1 MSVIA
6 DKQAKEIDVLVVGRS
21 CVDYIAVIDRY
32 PEENRKIQLN
42 YRLVEGGG
50 QGGTSS
56 CCISRLGGRVV
67 YRGRVGDDGEGQFC
81 LNRLGDFG
89 VSTEFVDIVKGGI
102 TPVAYIL
109 VTEGSGNRTIVYEPS
124 TLPPIECNDRMLAL
138 LKASRVALLDPQVTH
153 LSRWLSQQRGLDC
166 KIVYDCERSRE
177 GIHDMMRIADYFIP
191 SADFCNSGDLP
202 LEGATLRDRIFSLK
216 KVVDGELIVTNGED
230 GAYWIRDNTLYHF
243 YPFAVAVKDTT
254 GAGDSFHAAFS
265 FAISRDMDLIES
277 VRFSVAVASLSC
289 REYGG
294 RRGLPT
300 IREAQDAAEKVRV
313 AEE

>member
-1 MSVIA
+1 MGNR
-6 DKQAKEIDVLVVGRS
+6 DYTKEIDVLVIGRS
-21 CVDYIAVIDRY
+21 CVDYIAVIDHY

-50 QGGTSS
+50 QGATSS

-67 YRGRVGDDGEGQFC
+67 YLGKVGDDGEGQFC

-89 VSTEFVDIVKGGI
+89 VSTEYVDIVKGGN

-109 VTEGSGNRTIVYEPS
+109 VTEGSGNRTIVYEPNK
-124 TLPPIECNDRMLAL
+124 LPPIECNDRMVEL
-138 LKASRVALLDPQVTH
+138 LKASKVALLDPQVTH
-153 LSRWLSQQRGLDC
+153 LSRWFSLHKGFDF

-177 GIHDMMRIADYFIP
+177 GIYDMMRIADYFIP
-191 SADFCNSGDLP
+191 SSDFFSSGDLP
-202 LEGATLRDRIFSLK
+202 LEGETLRDRIYSLK
-216 KVVDGELIVTNGED
+216 KVIEGELIVTNGED
-230 GAYWIRDNTLYHF
+230 GAYWIRNNTLYHF
-243 YPFAVAVKDTT
+243 YPLAVEVKDTT
-254 GAGDSFHAAFS
+254 GAGDNFHAAFS
-265 FAISRDMDLIES
+265 FAISRDMDLLES

-300 IREAQDAAEKVRV
+300 IQEARDAAEEVRV
-313 AEE
+313 AIE